1 MKAVNLLPANRR
13 PGHRSTEQN
22 QARATTVAALVGGA
36 VLALVTIVVAVAG
49 LQGRSAANEKQGVL
63 DAIKAELGAAQSS
76 AAAAA
81 QAKAQYSA
89 RFSAFSTAS
98 SGRIQWDGLLHD
110 LSRVMPADS
119 WLTNLTARSPVAPAA
134 DVAPGLPAPVSTSEG
149 LLIIGFART
158 QSVVPLVLDRLAL
171 IPTLSDVGLQRSQLI
186 AVGDRKAVQFTI
198 GANVSVGGGNR

>member
-22 QARATTVAALVGGA
+22 QARATRIAALAGG
-36 VLALVTIVVAVAG
+36 VLVALVVVVVVVAG
-49 LQGRSAANEKQGVL
+49 IHGRGVANEKQTVL
-63 DAIKAELGAAQSS
+63 EGLKEELGTAKSS
-76 AAAAA
+76 AAAAVQA
-81 QAKAQYSA
+81 QAQYQA
-89 RFSAFSTAS
+89 RFSAFSTAA

-119 WLTNLTARSPVAPAA
+119 WLTNLTAKSPVASDPLA
-134 DVAPGLPAPVSTSEG
+134 APGSPAVVATSEG

-171 IPTLSDVGLQRSQLI
+171 IPTLSNVGLQRSQLI
-186 AVGDRKAVQFTI
+186 AVGERKAVQFTI
-198 GANVSVGGGNR
+198 GANVSVGGGN